1 MSITNPY
8 KILGIPV
15 GSSIEEVKKVYKSIA
30 LKSHPDKL
38 NNISDINERNVKI
51 KEFVDATNAYNKIL
65 KGDIDDFCF
74 IDEDFDFEDYKF
86 TFEDWEK
93 TINSIRQSDLFKDVV
108 SMIMKFKSKIK
119 KHNINVDIKYSD
131 YFSNNKKKLRLFL
144 KDIDEPIY
152 INLDCKKYP
161 SCIINYFDDNDNE
174 HEINIKMDL
183 INNLTINNGFYHNNN
198 ENNNSINLYYD
209 LPITT
214 VEYLIGDTKEITF
227 ITKEKLEINIKPFIK
242 EFEIKGYGINNGDLI
257 IKFPY
262 NPIEKDNWYKL
273 TDADRNEMVRILMKI
288 KNDIKI

>member
-15 GSSIEEVKKVYKSIA
+15 GTSIEEVKKVYKSID

-38 NNISDINERNVKI
+38 NNISDINERNIKI

-65 KGDIDDFCF
+65 KGDIDDYNF
-74 IDEDFDFEDYKF
+74 IDEEFDFENYKF
-86 TFEDWEK
+86 TFEDWEE

-108 SMIMKFKSKIK
+108 SMIMKFKSKVK

-144 KDIDEPIY
+144 KGIEEPVY

-183 INNLTINNGFYHNNN
+183 INDVKINNGFYHYEDDELLN
-198 ENNNSINLYYD
+198 IYYD
-209 LPITT
+209 IQIST
-214 VEYLIGDTKEITF
+214 VDYLIGDIREIIF
-227 ITKEKLEINIKPFIK
+227 INKEKLEIKIEPFAK
-242 EFEIKGYGINNGDLI
+242 ELEIKGYGINNGNLI
-257 IKFPY
+257 IKFVY
-262 NPIEKDNWYKL
+262 NPINKENWYKL